1 MSTTHQEQTR
11 AEFLKERL
19 GAVGGSEI
27 AHVVMEGDYAC
38 SRKLFFDKTQVKPDF
53 DDSNKP
59 AFRRGRRLE
68 PVAAQYYAD
77 ETGRILSPVNRIVSK
92 THPHC
97 AINADRML
105 YKPGET
111 EPGYLE
117 IKTVKS
123 TFPIRK
129 KGLYKSYI
137 LQVQFG
143 LAVTGWNWGAFA
155 VYQPLDD
162 ELLKWDFEA
171 DKELGTALLDAGEKW
186 WNDHIVKN
194 VAPPI
199 LDAARNK
206 PCEDCKYRVTCPA
219 FDSDEIIL

>member
-1 MSTTHQEQTR
+1 MSTTQDESR
-11 AEFLKERL
+11 DEFLKARAS
-19 GAVGGSEI
+19 AVGGSDI

-38 SRKLFFDKTQVKPDF
+38 SRKLYFDKTGLTPDF
-53 DDSNKP
+53 DDSNKA

-68 PVAAQYYAD
+68 PVAADYYA
-77 ETGRILSPVNRIVSK
+77 ETTGRKLSPIGRIVSK
-92 THPHC
+92 THPNC
-97 AINADRML
+97 AVNADRMV
-105 YKPGET
+105 YKEGDT
-111 EPGYLE
+111 SPGYLE

-143 LAVTGWNWGAFA
+143 MAVMGWNWGAFA

-171 DKELGTALLDAGEKW
+171 DKELGQALLDAGQKW
-186 WNDHIVKN
+186 WQDHV
-194 VAPPI
+194 VAGIAP
-199 LDAARNK
+199 AALPLESK
-206 PCEDCKYRVTCPA
+206 PCAECVYRISCRQI
-219 FDSDEIIL
+219 DSDEIIF